1 MFGSCSAPFAA
12 GAAALYL
19 KLHPGTSPAE
29 ISTNMVR
36 SASTGQLMSVGL
48 GSGSPNKVLNVNFD
62 RVNSMAV
69 DSPADGSAGRRQH
82 TQEFVPGYNAAADAA
97 IDRVQVRAPRPQSI
111 ARSKRAGHRAG
122 GAIDTRHIAYAH
134 GGKRRLRSGWILVLG
149 S

>member
-1 MFGSCSAPFAA
+1 MLGSCSAPFAA

-19 KLHPGTSPAE
+19 KLHPDTSPAE

-62 RVNSMAV
+62 RVTSMAV
-69 DSPADGSAGRRQH
+69 DSPADGGAGRRQH

-97 IDRVQVRAPRPQSI
+97 IDRVQVRAPIHQSV
-111 ARSKRAGHRAG
+111 A
-122 GAIDTRHIAYAH
+122 
-134 GGKRRLRSGWILVLG
+134 W
-149 S
+149 